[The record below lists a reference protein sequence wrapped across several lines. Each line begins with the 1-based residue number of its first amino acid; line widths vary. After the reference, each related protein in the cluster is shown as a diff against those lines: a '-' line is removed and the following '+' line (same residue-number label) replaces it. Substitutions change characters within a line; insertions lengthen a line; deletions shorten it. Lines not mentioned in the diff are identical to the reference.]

1 MSKMK
6 DLLIWVLEKYD
17 AGYTMSEISRDSLGL
32 LTVEQVRPPRVS
44 RVLSRGRWA

>member
-6 DLLIWVLEKYD
+6 DLVIWVLEKYD

-32 LTVEQVRPPRVS
+32 LTVDQVGQII
-44 RVLSRGRWA
+44 LDYYEEYAE